1 MIDVSSKFCT
11 LRYAKAE
18 GILTASKKTI
28 NRVVNNTVPKGNV
41 LQVARAAGIAAA
53 KRTAEWIIFCHNL
66 PIDWVELDFEVKVD
80 SIIVT
85 SKVKAIWKTGIEMEA
100 LTAVTAALLNIYDM
114 LKPLDD
120 DITFGRFRLI
130 EKKGGKSQFTDKF
143 TTPLKGAVIVISDD
157 TFVGKRK
164 DNSGKIVQK
173 FLTNYPVDV
182 QTYEVIPDD
191 SERITE
197 RLIQLVD
204 EQKIRLIITTGGT
217 GFGPKDFTPEATR
230 KVIQIEAPGIAE
242 AIRSHGKMRTPYAM
256 LSREVAGLRKK
267 SLIINLPGSSRGAL
281 ESLEA
286 LFPGLLHIFP
296 MIWGGKHEK
305 IKSSDKP

>member
-18 GILTASKKTI
+18 GILTASQKTI
-28 NRVVNNTVPKGNV
+28 SRVVNNKVPKGDV

-53 KRTAEWIIFCHNL
+53 KRTAEWIVFCHNL
-66 PIDWVELDFEVKVD
+66 PIDWLELDFEVKAD
-80 SIIVT
+80 SIIAT
-85 SKVKAIWKTGIEMEA
+85 SKVKAIWKTGVEMEA

-296 MIWGGKHEK
+296 MIWGGKLEK

>member
-18 GILTASKKTI
+18 GILTASQKTI
-28 NRVVNNTVPKGNV
+28 SRVVNNKVPKGDV

-53 KRTAEWIIFCHNL
+53 KRTAEWIVFCHNL
-66 PIDWVELDFEVKVD
+66 PIDWLELDFEVKAD
-80 SIIVT
+80 SIIAT
-85 SKVKAIWKTGIEMEA
+85 SKVKAIWKTGVEMEA

-217 GFGPKDFTPEATR
+217 GFGPKDLTPEATR